1 MKKIE
6 VKIEAN
12 SKFDLTAEEIAAIQ
26 EKVQR
31 KMQTILE
38 MYVMKFDSKKEIYN
52 TKLERLEKIRI
63 DKQKSEEER
72 FKKLGG
78 VKEIEIEVKNPKPKV
93 ILTKD
98 MNAYQSSY
106 YKTKVK
112 SVEVTCVVCGTK
124 HSKYSYKT
132 HLSSKKHQK
141 NLSNVKTENV

>member
-12 SKFDLTAEEIAAIQ
+12 SKFDLTEEEIATIQ

-38 MYVMKFDSKKEIYN
+38 MYVMKFDSKK
-52 TKLERLEKIRI
+52 
-63 DKQKSEEER
+63 DV
-72 FKKLGG
+72 LGG
-78 VKEIEIEVKNPKPKV
+78 VTSEKEIEIEVKNPKPKV

-124 HSKYSYKT
+124 NSKYSYKT
-132 HLSSKKHQK
+132 HLTSKKHQK
-141 NLSNVKTENV
+141 NLANVKTENV